1 MSTSTSG
8 VSDAVY
14 KTLVES
20 APDGIVIVGQEG
32 RIVVVNSQ
40 TEKLFGYDRAELLN
54 KPIEILIPERFR
66 GKHRGHRAGFM
77 SSPTLRPM
85 GAGLELHGLR
95 KDGTEFP
102 VEISLSSVQSPT
114 GLLVSAVVRDITERK
129 RAEELFRGLLDSAPD
144 AMVVVDAAGRIVLI
158 NSQTEKLF
166 GYHRE
171 ELLGQPVEALIPERF
186 WNQHRQH
193 RTAYS
198 TYPQF
203 RPMGV
208 GLELFGIRK
217 NGTEFPLEISL
228 SPQKTKDG
236 VLISSTI
243 RDITDRKKVDDAL
256 RQSEASFRT
265 LVEGNYG
272 VCRAGLDGALL
283 MVNQPFVQ
291 LLGYDSQE
299 EALTLNLATQVF
311 EPGEFSLS
319 LFNPPGRNRQFT
331 RIESRW
337 KRKDGK
343 RINVELSGRVI
354 CDDANNPVCLEILVE
369 DVSRHRG
376 MEQRLRHVQK
386 MEAIGRL
393 AGGIA
398 HDFNNVLGVIFG
410 YCGMLMDKLES
421 DSALYPLAANISKSV
436 QRGATLTRQL
446 LAFSRQQVL
455 QPQVIDINAHF
466 KGFEGL
472 LRRLIG
478 EDIELSVINRNAD
491 LRLRADPDQLE
502 QVIMNLVVNARD
514 AMVSGGKLVIETAEL
529 CVDEEYCRG
538 NPDAKPGEYVM
549 IAVSDTGCGMDRETL
564 ARVFEPFF
572 TTKEQGKGTGLGLAT
587 VYGIVKQSGGHVTA
601 YSELGHGTTFKILMP
616 RSQEKAAQAESV
628 ADDTTAP
635 SGTEMILLVEDEESL
650 RAVMKSYLQ
659 SKGYV
664 VLDAGD
670 PGEAKE
676 LAEKASVSPDL
687 LVTDVVLPQTSGVK
701 LAERLAPRYPNMK
714 VLYISGYTADAIVHH
729 GARNADFI
737 FLSKPF
743 SLNTLGRKV
752 RAALD
757 TETVSAESTHTA
769 PGKPASVRQHTG
781 RQA

>member
-1 MSTSTSG
+1 
-8 VSDAVY
+8 
-14 KTLVES
+14 
-20 APDGIVIVGQEG
+20 
-32 RIVVVNSQ
+32 
-40 TEKLFGYDRAELLN
+40 
-54 KPIEILIPERFR
+54 
-66 GKHRGHRAGFM
+66 
-77 SSPTLRPM
+77 M
-85 GAGLELHGLR
+85 GAGLELHGVR

-114 GLLVSAVVRDITERK
+114 GLLVSAVVRDITDRK

-144 AMVVVDAAGRIVLI
+144 AMVVVNADGRVVLV

-166 GYHRE
+166 GYRRE
-171 ELLGQPVEALIPERF
+171 ELLDQPVEVLIPERF
-186 WNQHRQH
+186 WNQHRHH

-198 TYPQF
+198 THPQF

-208 GLELFGIRK
+208 GLELYGIRK

-228 SPQKTKDG
+228 SPQQTKDG

-243 RDITDRKKVDDAL
+243 RDITDRKKVEDGL

-272 VCRAGLDGALL
+272 VCRAGLDGSLL

-291 LLGYDSQE
+291 LLGYNTEQD
-299 EALTLNLATQVF
+299 ALALNLATDVF
-311 EPGEFSLS
+311 LAGEFSLS

-331 RIESRW
+331 RIESLW

-343 RINVELSGRVI
+343 VINVELSGRVI
-354 CDDANNPVCLEILVE
+354 SDDAEKPMCLEILVE
-369 DVSRHRG
+369 DVSRQHG
-376 MEQRLRHVQK
+376 TEQRLRHVQK

-410 YCGMLMDKLES
+410 YCSMLMEKLEL
-421 DSALYPLAANISKSV
+421 DGALYPLAAHISKSV

-455 QPQVIDINAHF
+455 QPQVIDLNAHF

-472 LRRLIG
+472 LRRVIG
-478 EDIELSVINRNAD
+478 EDIELSVIARNAD

-514 AMVSGGKLVIETAEL
+514 AMLSGGKLIIETAEL
-529 CVDEEYCRG
+529 YVDEEYCTR
-538 NPDAKPGEYVM
+538 NPEAKPGDYVM
-549 IAVSDTGCGMDRETL
+549 IAVTDTGCGMDRETL

-587 VYGIVKQSGGHVTA
+587 VYGIVKQSGGHVTV

-616 RSQEKAAQAESV
+616 RCMEKASQAESV
-628 ADDTTAP
+628 PDDTTAP

-650 RAVMKSYLQ
+650 RTVMKSYLQ
-659 SKGYV
+659 DKGYV
-664 VLDAGD
+664 VLDAAD
-670 PGEAKE
+670 PGEAME
-676 LAEKASVSPDL
+676 TVEKASVPPDL

-701 LAERLAPRYPNMK
+701 LAQRLAPLYPNMK
-714 VLYISGYTADAIVHH
+714 VLYVSGYTADAIVHH
-729 GARNADFI
+729 GARNSDFI

-757 TETVSAESTHTA
+757 AEPVSAQSTHA
-769 PGKPASVRQHTG
+769 VV
-781 RQA
+781 

>member
-1 MSTSTSG
+1 MSTSTSA

-14 KTLVES
+14 KTLVEY

-40 TEKLFGYDRAELLN
+40 TEKLFGYDRAELIN
-54 KPIEILIPERFR
+54 KPIEVLIPERFR

-77 SSPTLRPM
+77 SSPQLRPM
-85 GAGLELHGLR
+85 GAGLELHGMR

-102 VEISLSSVQSPT
+102 VEISLSSVQSPN
-114 GLLVSAVVRDITERK
+114 GLLVSAVVRDITDRK
-129 RAEELFRGLLDSAPD
+129 RVEELFRGLLDSAPD
-144 AMVVVDAAGRIVLI
+144 AMVVVGADGRVVLV

-166 GYHRE
+166 GYLRE
-171 ELLGQPVEALIPERF
+171 ELLGQPVEVLIPERF
-186 WNQHRQH
+186 WNQHRHH
-193 RTAYS
+193 RSAYS
-198 TYPQF
+198 THPQF

-208 GLELFGIRK
+208 GLELYGIRK

-228 SPQKTKDG
+228 SPQQTKDG
-236 VLISSTI
+236 VLIASTI
-243 RDITDRKKVDDAL
+243 RDITDRKKIEDAL
-256 RQSEASFRT
+256 RHSEASFRA
-265 LVEGNYG
+265 LVEDNYG
-272 VCRAGLDGALL
+272 VCRARLDGSLL

-299 EALTLNLATQVF
+299 EVLALNLATQVF
-311 EPGEFSLS
+311 AMGEFSLS

-343 RINVELSGRVI
+343 FINVELSGRAI
-354 CDDANNPVCLEILVE
+354 CDDANNPVYLEILVE
-369 DVSRHRG
+369 DVSRQRG
-376 MEQRLRHVQK
+376 MEHRLRHVQK

-398 HDFNNVLGVIFG
+398 HDFNNVLGVISG
-410 YCGMLMDKLES
+410 YCSMLMDKLES
-421 DSALYPLAANISKSV
+421 DSTLYPLAANISKSV

-455 QPQVIDINAHF
+455 QPQIIDINAHF
-466 KGFEGL
+466 KGFQGL
-472 LRRLIG
+472 LRRVIG
-478 EDIELSVINRNAD
+478 EDMELSVINRNAD
-491 LRLRADPDQLE
+491 LCIRADPDQLE

-514 AMVSGGKLVIETAEL
+514 AMPSGGKLIIETAEHP
-529 CVDEEYCRG
+529 VDEEYCSR
-538 NPDAKPGEYVM
+538 NPETKPGDYVM
-549 IAVSDTGCGMDRETL
+549 IAISDSGCGMDRETL

-587 VYGIVKQSGGHVTA
+587 VYGIVKQSGGHVTV

-628 ADDTTAP
+628 QDDITAP
-635 SGTEMILLVEDEESL
+635 SGTEMILLVEDEEPL

-659 SKGYV
+659 NKGYL
-664 VLDAGD
+664 VLDAAD
-670 PGEAKE
+670 PTEATE
-676 LAEKASVSPDL
+676 VAEKASHPPDL
-687 LVTDVVLPQTSGVK
+687 LITDVVLPQTSGVK
-701 LAERLAPRYPNMK
+701 LAQRLAPLYPKMK
-714 VLYISGYTADAIVHH
+714 VLYVSGYTADAIVHH
-729 GARNADFI
+729 GARNSDFI

-752 RAALD
+752 RTALD
-757 TETVSAESTHTA
+757 TEPVSVKSTSA
-769 PGKPASVRQHTG
+769 AS
-781 RQA
+781 

>member
-1 MSTSTSG
+1 MTTNTSA

-14 KTLVES
+14 RTLVES

-32 RIVVVNSQ
+32 RIVVVNAQ

-66 GKHRGHRAGFM
+66 GRHRGHRAGFM

-85 GAGLELHGLR
+85 GAGLELHGVR

-102 VEISLSSVQSPT
+102 VEISLSSVQSPS
-114 GLLVSAVVRDITERK
+114 GLLVSAVVRDITDRK
-129 RAEELFRGLLDSAPD
+129 RTEELFRGLLDSAPD
-144 AMVVVDAAGRIVLI
+144 AMVVVGADGRIVLI

-166 GYHRE
+166 GYHRD
-171 ELLGQPVEALIPERF
+171 ELLGQPVEVLIPERF
-186 WNQHRQH
+186 WNQHRHH
-193 RTAYS
+193 RTSYS
-198 TYPQF
+198 AHPQF

-208 GLELFGIRK
+208 GLQLYGVRK

-228 SPQKTKDG
+228 SPQQTKDG

-243 RDITDRKKVDDAL
+243 RDVTERKKIEDAL
-256 RQSEASFRT
+256 RESEASFRA

-272 VCRAGLDGALL
+272 VCRVSLEGSLL
-283 MVNQPFVQ
+283 TVNQPLVD
-291 LLGYDSQE
+291 LLGYASQE
-299 EALTLNLATQVF
+299 ELLALSFATQVF
-311 EPGEFSLS
+311 APGEFSLS

-337 KRKDGK
+337 QRKDGK
-343 RINVELSGRVI
+343 HINVELSGRVI
-354 CDDANNPVCLEILVE
+354 CDDAEKPVCLEILVE
-369 DVSRHRG
+369 DVSRQRG

-410 YCGMLMDKLES
+410 YCSMLMDKLES
-421 DSALYPLAANISKSV
+421 ESALYPLAAQISKSV

-472 LRRLIG
+472 LRRVIG
-478 EDIELSVINRNAD
+478 EDIHLSVVSRNVD
-491 LRLRADPDQLE
+491 LHLRADPDQLE
-502 QVIMNLVVNARD
+502 QVMMNLVVNARD
-514 AMVSGGKLVIETAEL
+514 AMPSGGRLTIETAEF
-529 CVDEEYCRG
+529 CVDEEYCTR
-538 NPDAKPGEYVM
+538 NPEAKPGDYVM
-549 IAVSDTGCGMDRETL
+549 IAISDTGCGMDRETL

-587 VYGIVKQSGGHVTA
+587 VYGIVKQSGGHVTV
-601 YSELGHGTTFKILMP
+601 YSEVGHGTTFKILMP
-616 RSQEKAAQAESV
+616 RSTERAAQPEPSQSETA
-628 ADDTTAP
+628 AP
-635 SGTEMILLVEDEESL
+635 SGTEMILLVEDEEPL

-659 SKGYV
+659 NKGYP
-664 VLDAGD
+664 VLDAAD
-670 PGEAKE
+670 PAEAME
-676 LAEKASVSPDL
+676 IAENSSQPPDL
-687 LVTDVVLPQTSGVK
+687 LITDVVLPQISGVK
-701 LAERLAPRYPNMK
+701 LAQRLGALYPKMK
-714 VLYISGYTADAIVHH
+714 VLYVSGYTADAIVHH
-729 GARNADFI
+729 GARSADFV

-752 RAALD
+752 RSALD
-757 TETVSAESTHTA
+757 AEPVSTQSAHA
-769 PGKPASVRQHTG
+769 GL
-781 RQA
+781 